1 MQTEK
6 ALASTKRSR
15 VARGEARTR
24 PSNRGM
30 PSDSLISGGASMPRP
45 MPFGIL
51 CKSAALVAWA
61 LALAN
66 LPALGAAGA
75 KTAPAAQVS
84 AGAAVQPPAH
94 MSPYAARVNDASK
107 SPNLG
112 PGSRGEAVVRAQV
125 LLDRAWFSPG
135 EIDGVFATNMRRAV
149 AAFQEAK
156 GLKRSGRIDAATWQ
170 ALKTDDAPILTAY
183 TVSGKDAQGPFVKIP
198 ADMMDRAQLKS
209 LGYETVEEALAEK
222 FHMSPRLLRDL
233 NPRRLFKAGTE
244 IVVPN
249 VLDSKRPGKVASIV
263 IIKAERQL
271 QLVDRAGK
279 VLAAFPVSIGGP
291 RDPLPVR
298 KLKIVNEVT
307 NPVFYYDPALFRD
320 AKRHYTK
327 TQIAPGPNNP
337 VGIVWLGLTKP
348 HWGIHGTP
356 QPSTVGRLET
366 HGCIHLTNW
375 DALKLSAL
383 SSAGF
388 VIDVR
393 E

>member
-1 MQTEK
+1 
-6 ALASTKRSR
+6 
-15 VARGEARTR
+15 
-24 PSNRGM
+24 
-30 PSDSLISGGASMPRP
+30 MPRP
-45 MPFGIL
+45 PFGIL
-51 CKSAALVAWA
+51 CKSAALVALA

-66 LPALGAAGA
+66 LPAFGAAGA

-107 SPNLG
+107 SPNLA

-135 EIDGVFATNMRRAV
+135 EIDGSFGTNMRRAV
-149 AAFQEAK
+149 AAFQKAN

-170 ALKTDDAPILTAY
+170 ALKTDDDATILTPY
-183 TVSGKDAQGPFVKIP
+183 TVSGKDAEGPFVRIP

-209 LGYETVEEALAEK
+209 LGYETVEEGLAEK

-233 NPRRLFKAGTE
+233 NPRKSFKTGTQ
-244 IVVPN
+244 IVVPH
-249 VLDSKRPGKVASIV
+249 VLDSKRPGKAATIAIS
-263 IIKAERQL
+263 KADRQL
-271 QLVDRAGK
+271 QLLDRAGK

-291 RDPLPVR
+291 RDPLPTG
-298 KLKIVNEVT
+298 KLKITSEVT
-307 NPVFYYDPALFRD
+307 NPVFYYDPTLFWD
-320 AKRHYTK
+320 AKPHHTK

-337 VGIVWLGLTKP
+337 VGIVWLGLTRP

-356 QPSTVGRLET
+356 SPSRVGREET
-366 HGCIHLTNW
+366 YGCIHLTNW

-383 SSAGF
+383 TAAGF
-388 VIDVR
+388 VVDVR